1 MLVQII
7 DNTGNEEQSQKESK
21 SSKNKLQNSNDNK
34 IKNQQNI
41 QFDKESVSSP
51 SIHEEINAMSL
62 KKDLEKNDSN
72 EFKSKEYYVP
82 QNQIIKNQENAISNN
97 DNENISDNEKSDSV
111 CDSNDITTSI
121 NKK

>member
-51 SIHEEINAMSL
+51 SIHEEINANQVKLPPLEL
-62 KKDLEKNDSN
+62 KM
-72 EFKSKEYYVP
+72 
-82 QNQIIKNQENAISNN
+82 IR
-97 DNENISDNEKSDSV
+97 
-111 CDSNDITTSI
+111 I
-121 NKK
+121 NLKC